1 MKKVIVIFLLCIFVQ
16 KGYSQIAFI
25 ANKGIEMNISI
36 ITAVSDIYTLETQK
50 SANGVALVV
59 FDLKTAPNDQF
70 YAALGK
76 SSTELKKIWMKMQ
89 LSGDGKAPTALA
101 SEDEMIAKVASTP
114 GAIGYVSQAKVTD
127 AVKTL
132 FTIK

>member
-1 MKKVIVIFLLCIFVQ
+1 MKKVIVILLLCMFVH
-16 KGYSQIAFI
+16 KGHSQIALI
-25 ANKGIEMNISI
+25 ANKGVEMNISA

-50 SANGVALVV
+50 SSNGVALVV
-59 FDLKTAPNDQF
+59 FDLKTVPNDQL
-70 YAALGK
+70 YAAIGK
-76 SSTELKKIWMKMQ
+76 SATELKKIWMKMQ

-101 SEDEMIAKVASTP
+101 SEDEMIAKIASTP

-127 AVKTL
+127 AVKTI